1 MITRRHLLAGAGA
14 LALAH
19 LGPSLAFAAEAA
31 PPTSFTGQ
39 AVFDRLVAKAMA
51 EGWQKLPVG
60 ELMGR
65 LGQERLGTP
74 YVAHTLELD
83 DTKEFCTINLDGL
96 DCVTFFESCFALA
109 RVLRAA
115 GTRSATPAAMLD
127 AVRVT
132 RYRGGKQEGYTSRLH
147 YTTDWIFDNVRRGNV
162 RDLAAELPGAEPFA
176 QKVGIMSVKPEAYRQ
191 LNAHRE
197 WLPEIRR
204 IEDAINARPKM
215 FVPRAKIAAIEP
227 LLQSGDIIGIATD
240 IAGIDISHTG
250 LCLRDGEGMARF
262 MDASSAPSRMKVTLE
277 QGPLH
282 EAVSRSPR
290 NTGIVVARPL

>member
-1 MITRRHLLAGAGA
+1 MA
-14 LALAH
+14 LAPLTSVCQASSE
-19 LGPSLAFAAEAA
+19 LS
-31 PPTSFTGQ
+31 SFTGQ
-39 AVFDRLVAKAMA
+39 AVFDRLIAKATA
-51 EGWQKLPVG
+51 EGWHKLPVG

-65 LGQERLGTP
+65 LGQELLGTP

-83 DTKEFCTINLDGL
+83 DTKEFCTVNLDGL
-96 DCVTFFESCFALA
+96 DCVTFFESCFAMA
-109 RVLRAA
+109 RILRAA
-115 GTRSATPAAMLD
+115 ETNSATPGAMLD

-162 RDLAAELPGAEPFA
+162 RDLAAALPGAEPFT
-176 QKVGIMSVKPEAYRQ
+176 QQVGIMSAKPEAYRQ

-197 WLPEIRR
+197 WLPEVRR

-215 FVPRAKIAAIEP
+215 FIPMAKIAAIEP
-227 LLQSGDIIGIATD
+227 LLQSGDIIGIATN

-250 LCLRDGEGMARF
+250 LCLKDGEGVARF

-282 EAVSRSPR
+282 EAVSRSAR
-290 NTGIVVARPL
+290 NTGIVVARPV